1 MQLELTGPAGRL
13 EALIDLPAGMPRAAA
28 VLAHPH
34 PEYGG
39 TMRARVVHEVAR
51 ALSHVGVAV
60 VRFNYRGV
68 GVSAGAFSGGPAEA
82 EDLRS
87 ALDVLDLRFPD
98 TPLWAIGYSF
108 GAWLA
113 MTAGAADPRVEM
125 LVGIAPPVEHYD
137 FSSLLA
143 STKPKFFIAA
153 ERDEVAPLRAVQRF
167 YARMP
172 EPRELVVID
181 GADHAFDGKAGEVG
195 DAVVDLLGDF
205 GDTLL

>member
-1 MQLELTGPAGRL
+1 MQLDLTGPAGRL
-13 EALIDLPAGMPRAAA
+13 EALIDLPARMPRAAA

-51 ALSHVGVAV
+51 TLTHVGVAV

-113 MTAGAADPRVEM
+113 MTAGAADPRVEV

-143 STKPKFFIAA
+143 STKPKFFIAG
-153 ERDEVAPLRAVQRF
+153 ERDDVAPLKAVQRF

-195 DAVVDLLGDF
+195 DAVVDLVGDF
-205 GDTLL
+205 GDTL